1 MTDEIKKN
9 AKEMFS
15 YILKDITNKNQLANL
30 YNTVEA
36 RGYKSLI
43 VKQWEK
49 EVGSKKEFIK
59 FLENRNCY

>member
-9 AKEMFS
+9 AKKMFS

>member
-9 AKEMFS
+9 AKKMFS

-36 RGYKSLI
+36 KGYKSLI

>member
-36 RGYKSLI
+36 KGYKSLI